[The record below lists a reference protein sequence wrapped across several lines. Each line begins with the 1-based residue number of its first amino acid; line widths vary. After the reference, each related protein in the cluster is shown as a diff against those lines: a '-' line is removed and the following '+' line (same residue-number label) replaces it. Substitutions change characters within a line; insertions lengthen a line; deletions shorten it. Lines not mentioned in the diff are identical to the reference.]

1 MKIFGNN
8 PKSNLMV
15 WLATSLLVVLVAGCA
30 SSMIPVREGSDRVSL
45 ADADQVANC
54 KSMGTTTVSVLARMG
69 IFMTRSAEA
78 VEANLLQLA
87 RNDAVDD
94 GADTLVK
101 GESEVLGKRTFSIY
115 KCRP

>member
-1 MKIFGNN
+1 MQLSKRI
-8 PKSNLMV
+8 SVIAVML
-15 WLATSLLVVLVAGCA
+15 SLIVGLSGCA
-30 SSMIPVREGSDRVSL
+30 SSMIKVREGSDRVSL

-54 KSMGTTTVSVLARMG
+54 QFISKTTVSVLATVG
-69 IFMTRSAEA
+69 VLMTRSEKE

-101 GESEVLGKRTFSIY
+101 GESPELGKRTFSIY

>member
-1 MKIFGNN
+1 MQLSKRIFFIAAMLPLIVGL
-8 PKSNLMV
+8 S
-15 WLATSLLVVLVAGCA
+15 GCA
-30 SSMIPVREGSDRVSL
+30 SSMIPVRDGSDRVSL
-45 ADADQVANC
+45 ADADQVGSC
-54 KSMGTTTVSVLARMG
+54 KSLGKTTVSVLAKVG
-69 IFMTRSAEA
+69 IFMTRSAED

-101 GESEVLGKRTFSIY
+101 GDSQEFGKRTFSIY

>member
-1 MKIFGNN
+1 MQLSKGMSVIAAILPLIAGL
-8 PKSNLMV
+8 S
-15 WLATSLLVVLVAGCA
+15 GCA
-30 SSMIPVREGSDRVSL
+30 SSMIEVRAGSDRVSL
-45 ADADQVANC
+45 AEANQVGSC
-54 KSMGTTTVSVLARMG
+54 QPKGKTTVSVLATVG

-87 RNDAVDD
+87 RNDAVDA

-101 GESEVLGKRTFSIY
+101 GESKELGKRTFEIY

>member
-1 MKIFGNN
+1 MQLSKGIFFIVAVL
-8 PKSNLMV
+8 PLMGG
-15 WLATSLLVVLVAGCA
+15 LSGCA
-30 SSMIPVREGSDRVSL
+30 SSMIDVREGSDRVSL
-45 ADADQVANC
+45 ADADQVASC
-54 KSMGTTTVSVLARMG
+54 KSMGTTTVSVLAKMG

-101 GESEVLGKRTFSIY
+101 GESPELGKRTFSIY

>member
-1 MKIFGNN
+1 MQLSKRILFFAAMLPLIGGL
-8 PKSNLMV
+8 S
-15 WLATSLLVVLVAGCA
+15 GCA
-30 SSMIPVREGSDRVSL
+30 SSMIDVREGSDRVSL
-45 ADADQVANC
+45 ADADQVASC

-101 GESEVLGKRTFSIY
+101 GESEVLGKRTYSIY